1 MIGSQN
7 DSDPVLIYS
16 PKGWRHNRLCKYLPW
31 NRLFVCQGKVYAS
44 VGEALAAGI
53 VEYKKKHKMPIEQ
66 LEQAFSGIYSAKG
79 GGVPLV
85 SSHKQKGNMETA
97 EEGVY
102 VRRNVAEERLQD
114 INAVLGNKL
123 AISPIENDMF
133 MALMQ
138 CNTQVFLDVPVTENA
153 LPREIDDLVD
163 DVTGYLQVGDT
174 DFFCRADISGDRI
187 LKLNQIH
194 LLRDHE
200 LIEKCEDT
208 SILLDFFRS
217 RKNLVLSV
225 YKILLEAERNNEVY
239 EEKLKTYRKLTK
251 Q

>member
-1 MIGSQN
+1 
-7 DSDPVLIYS
+7 
-16 PKGWRHNRLCKYLPW
+16 
-31 NRLFVCQGKVYAS
+31 
-44 VGEALAAGI
+44 
-53 VEYKKKHKMPIEQ
+53 
-66 LEQAFSGIYSAKG
+66 
-79 GGVPLV
+79 
-85 SSHKQKGNMETA
+85 META